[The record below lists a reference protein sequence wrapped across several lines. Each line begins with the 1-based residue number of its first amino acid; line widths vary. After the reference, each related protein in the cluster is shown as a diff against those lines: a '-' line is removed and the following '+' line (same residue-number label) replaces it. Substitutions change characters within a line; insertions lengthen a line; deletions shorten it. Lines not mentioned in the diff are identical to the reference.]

1 MGHSMDG
8 DDAPWGVQDTFA
20 EARYEAERGYTPR
33 QPTARELDAMNAERP
48 STAHEDDEEHYGIM
62 GDKVVQVRIAGAS
75 ARTYAYEVPRPADV
89 SIGTWVRLPGN
100 VVNEDGGFGIV
111 RGFGRDGYDGPL
123 KMISG
128 VIDEPDP
135 LMVQMSVAKS
145 KEQAAKIYDQAVTKG
160 LSRDVLLELIEVGR
174 QRLASRGVS

>member
-1 MGHSMDG
+1 MTHSMDG
-8 DDAPWGVQDTFA
+8 NDAPWGVRDTFA
-20 EARYEAERGYTPR
+20 EARYEAESGYDDPHG
-33 QPTARELDAMNAERP
+33 RE
-48 STAHEDDEEHYGIM
+48 STAHEDDEEHYGPM
-62 GDKVVQVRIAGAS
+62 GDKVVQVRIAGAN

-111 RGFGRDGYDGPL
+111 KGFGRQGYDGPL

-135 LMVQMSVAKS
+135 LMVQMSVIKS
-145 KEQAAKIYDQAVTKG
+145 KEQAAKIYDQAIAKG
-160 LSRDVLLELIEVGR
+160 LSREVLLELIEVGR
-174 QRLASRGVS
+174 QRLASRGVV